1 MKILIFLSCSF
12 IPYMIFSQE
21 DLYQTTRDEFNYG
34 EFRPNNA
41 APIYGIAEKPG
52 KLMGNIY
59 LDSIFRSSTV
69 VFFKEIVKR
78 YDPKASDSIAGY
90 KLRINLLEK
99 LVEFKMNGGIKGIDN
114 MAIKKIQTL
123 DPAGNILKTYI
134 NGKSLGI
141 DSVGENN
148 FYDLVFD
155 GFFLKV
161 VSLSVLKKKEPTY
174 HVALS
179 IGDKNAYYY
188 LKTTY
193 YAKFEHGNWKEIH
206 NNKNAWIDLTGSRA
220 KWMANYLKQH
230 QADIKNEIVLKQF
243 LHHFEEIMKED

>member
-1 MKILIFLSCSF
+1 MKTLILFSFFF
-12 IPYMIFSQE
+12 IPLSLISQE
-21 DLYQTTRDEFNYG
+21 ELYQTTRDEFNYG
-34 EFRPNNA
+34 EFRPNNSV
-41 APIYGIAEKPG
+41 PIYGIAEKPG

-59 LDSIFRSSTV
+59 LDSIFRSSAV

-78 YDPKASDSIAGY
+78 YDPSASDSIAGY

-114 MAIKKIQTL
+114 MAIKKIQTF

-134 NGKSLGI
+134 NGKMLGI
-141 DSVGENN
+141 DSIGEDH

-155 GFFLKV
+155 GLFVKV

-193 YAKFEHGNWKEIH
+193 YAKIENGNWKEIQ
-206 NNKNAWIDLTGSRA
+206 NNKNAWLDLTGSRA
-220 KWMANYLKQH
+220 KWMSSYLQ
-230 QADIKNEIVLKQF
+230 QNQLNLKLTSDLRQF
-243 LHHFEEIMKED
+243 FQYFDKIMVE

>member
-1 MKILIFLSCSF
+1 MKTLILFSFFF
-12 IPYMIFSQE
+12 IPLSLISQE
-21 DLYQTTRDEFNYG
+21 ELYQTTRDEFNYG
-34 EFRPNNA
+34 EFRPNNT

-59 LDSIFRSSTV
+59 LDSIFRSSAV

-78 YDPKASDSIAGY
+78 YDPSASDSIAGY

-114 MAIKKIQTL
+114 MAIKKIQTF

-134 NGKSLGI
+134 NGKMLGI
-141 DSVGENN
+141 DSIGEDH

-155 GFFLKV
+155 GLFVKV

-188 LKTTY
+188 LKTIY
-193 YAKFEHGNWKEIH
+193 YAKIENGNWKEIQ
-206 NNKNAWIDLTGSRA
+206 NNKNAWLDLTGSRA
-220 KWMANYLKQH
+220 KVMSSYLQ
-230 QADIKNEIVLKQF
+230 QNQLNLKLTSDLRQF
-243 LHHFEEIMKED
+243 FQYFDKIMVE

>member
-1 MKILIFLSCSF
+1 MKTLILFSFFF
-12 IPYMIFSQE
+12 IPLSLISQE
-21 DLYQTTRDEFNYG
+21 ELYQTTRDEFNYG
-34 EFRPNNA
+34 EFRPNNSV
-41 APIYGIAEKPG
+41 PIYGIAEKPG

-59 LDSIFRSSTV
+59 LDSIFRSSAV

-78 YDPKASDSIAGY
+78 YDSNASDSIAGY

-114 MAIKKIQTL
+114 MAIKKIQTF

-134 NGKSLGI
+134 NGKMLGI
-141 DSVGENN
+141 DSIGEDH

-155 GFFLKV
+155 GLFVKV

-188 LKTTY
+188 LKTIY
-193 YAKFEHGNWKEIH
+193 YAKIENGNWKEIQ
-206 NNKNAWIDLTGSRA
+206 NNKNAWLDLTGSRA
-220 KWMANYLKQH
+220 KWMSSYLQ
-230 QADIKNEIVLKQF
+230 QNQLNLKLTSDLRQF
-243 LHHFEEIMKED
+243 FQYFDKIMVE

>member
-1 MKILIFLSCSF
+1 MKKLIFIICCF
-12 IPYMIFSQE
+12 IPFMMFSQE
-21 DLYQTTRDEFNYG
+21 ELYQTTRDEFNYG
-34 EFRPNNA
+34 EFRPNNS

-59 LDSIFRSSTV
+59 LDSIFRSSSV

-78 YDPKASDSIAGY
+78 YDPNASDSIAGY

-99 LVEFKMNGGIKGIDN
+99 LVEFKMKGGIKGIDN
-114 MAIKKIQTL
+114 MAIKKIQTF

-134 NGKSLGI
+134 NGKMLGI
-141 DSVGENN
+141 DSIGEGN
-148 FYDLVFD
+148 FYELVVD
-155 GFFLKV
+155 GYFLKI

-193 YAKFEHGNWKEIH
+193 YAKIEHGNWIEIQ
-206 NNKNAWIDLTGSRA
+206 NNKNAWLDLTGSRA
-220 KWMANYLKQH
+220 KVMSSYLQ
-230 QADIKNEIVLKQF
+230 QNQLNLKLTSDLRQF
-243 LHHFEEIMKED
+243 FQYFDKIMVE

>member
-1 MKILIFLSCSF
+1 MKTLILFSFFF
-12 IPYMIFSQE
+12 IPLSLISQE
-21 DLYQTTRDEFNYG
+21 ELYQTTRDEFNYG
-34 EFRPNNA
+34 EFRPNNS

-59 LDSIFRSSTV
+59 LDSIFRSSAV

-78 YDPKASDSIAGY
+78 YDSNASDSIAGY

-114 MAIKKIQTL
+114 MAIKKIQTF

-134 NGKSLGI
+134 NGKMLGI
-141 DSVGENN
+141 DSIGEDH

-155 GFFLKV
+155 GLFVKV

-188 LKTTY
+188 LKTIY
-193 YAKFEHGNWKEIH
+193 YAKIENGNWKEIQ
-206 NNKNAWIDLTGSRA
+206 NNKNAWLDLTGSRA
-220 KWMANYLKQH
+220 KWMSSYLQ
-230 QADIKNEIVLKQF
+230 QNQLNLKLTSDLRQF
-243 LHHFEEIMKED
+243 FQYFDKIMVE

>member
-1 MKILIFLSCSF
+1 MKTLILFSFFF
-12 IPYMIFSQE
+12 IPLSLISQE
-21 DLYQTTRDEFNYG
+21 ELYQTTRDEFNYG
-34 EFRPNNA
+34 EFRPNNT

-59 LDSIFRSSTV
+59 LDSIFRSSAV

-78 YDPKASDSIAGY
+78 YDSNASDSIAGY

-114 MAIKKIQTL
+114 MAIKKIQTF

-134 NGKSLGI
+134 NGKMLGI
-141 DSVGENN
+141 DSIGEDH

-155 GFFLKV
+155 GLFVKV

-193 YAKFEHGNWKEIH
+193 YAKIENGNWKEIQ
-206 NNKNAWIDLTGSRA
+206 NNKNAWLDLTGSRA
-220 KWMANYLKQH
+220 KWMSSYLQ
-230 QADIKNEIVLKQF
+230 QNQLNLKLTSDLRQF
-243 LHHFEEIMKED
+243 FQYFDKIMVE